1 MGWRAA
7 KRSARGGALHGA
19 ELPGAQA
26 RCGAPGPNPVH
37 PAVLRQ
43 DLESPF
49 DVALMVPKLQKGTEP
64 LSSFLTQPL
73 MVGRETETQRETGRA
88 GAERE
93 GETETGD
100 GVRGR
105 EKDGDRETAWSG
117 ETGGRERREKRGERD
132 TKARKELNMKKAPAL
147 RSHLGCS

>member
-1 MGWRAA
+1 
-7 KRSARGGALHGA
+7 
-19 ELPGAQA
+19 
-26 RCGAPGPNPVH
+26 
-37 PAVLRQ
+37 
-43 DLESPF
+43 
-49 DVALMVPKLQKGTEP
+49 
-64 LSSFLTQPL
+64 